1 MQSNLFMSCRCPVLV
16 LKHKDCSQTEKMSKE
31 TREAKFKLIYCGSN
45 TPREKHRTGDP
56 IRAGENQVCNRGYY
70 H

>member
-1 MQSNLFMSCRCPVLV
+1 MSCRCPVLV
-16 LKHKDCSQTEKMSKE
+16 LKHKDCSQTERCLRKP
-31 TREAKFKLIYCGSN
+31 EAKFKLIYCGSKH
-45 TPREKHRTGDP
+45 PQREAQNWRS